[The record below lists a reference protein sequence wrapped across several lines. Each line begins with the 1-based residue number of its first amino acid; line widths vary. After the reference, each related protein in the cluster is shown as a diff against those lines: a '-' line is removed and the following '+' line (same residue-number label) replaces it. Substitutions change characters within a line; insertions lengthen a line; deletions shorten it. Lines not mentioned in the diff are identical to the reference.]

1 MPFCSELLLFIKSPF
16 HIFINNLCEK
26 TILDT
31 HYKEKFDFKYNLLYN
46 FRNIRCII
54 SEVIIMFWEYFIIAV
69 VIIVIALVAIKV
81 TRKDFDEEMNQL
93 LAYLGGKDNII
104 DCELSMS
111 RFKVTL
117 KDVTKANK
125 EGIQR
130 LGAKGIVEIDNQLKI
145 IFDKDSKKLKKYIK
159 DLR

>member
-1 MPFCSELLLFIKSPF
+1 M
-16 HIFINNLCEK
+16 
-26 TILDT
+26 T
-31 HYKEKFDFKYNLLYN
+31 
-46 FRNIRCII
+46 
-54 SEVIIMFWEYFIIAV
+54 WEYLIIAGV
-69 VIIVIALVAIKV
+69 LLVILLVAMKV
-81 TRKDFDEEMNQL
+81 TRKDFDEEMNKL
-93 LAYLGGKDNII
+93 LEYLGGKDNII

-125 EGIQR
+125 DGIQR

-145 IFDKDSKKLKKYIK
+145 IFDKDSRKLKKYIK